1 MAPGS
6 GGGEAQV
13 WKEVVAKITGGW
25 RTLKAALDIPFL
37 DFPQTLSYLL
47 KGWHTRSKPL
57 PEPSWPHWDTTK
69 EKRQEQPGPG
79 SLRYWG

>member
-6 GGGEAQV
+6 AGGSFQV
-13 WKEVVAKITGGW
+13 WKEVVENIPRGW
-25 RTLKAALDIPFL
+25 GTFKAAPDIPFL

-47 KGWHTRSKPL
+47 KRWHTRSKP
-57 PEPSWPHWDTTK
+57 PPGPSWPHWDTVK

-79 SLRYWG
+79 SLRYWE